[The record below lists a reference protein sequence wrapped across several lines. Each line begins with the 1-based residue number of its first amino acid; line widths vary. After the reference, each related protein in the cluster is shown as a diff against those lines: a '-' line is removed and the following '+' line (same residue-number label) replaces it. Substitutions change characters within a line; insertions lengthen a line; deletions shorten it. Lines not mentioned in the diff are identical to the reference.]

1 MYPYKNYK
9 LNIFEK
15 LGFFIIEHF
24 NRFICFAFVGFGAFL
39 IDWIFFNAF
48 YRVGI
53 EFVFS
58 RVSSAII
65 STIFNFNINRHF
77 TFRARGH
84 SIKKQLFRW
93 IIVYSIAIL
102 ANVIVGKLVL
112 NSLGENILNANI
124 AYFAG
129 ILVAIPIAFLG
140 SLLWAFKK
148 H

>member
-24 NRFICFAFVGFGAFL
+24 NRFICFSFVGSGAFL

-58 RVSSAII
+58 RVSSAFI
-65 STIFNFNINRHF
+65 SMVFNFGVNRNF
-77 TFRARGH
+77 TFHARDY
-84 SIKKQLFRW
+84 SIKKQVPKW
-93 IIVYSIAIL
+93 VIVYVIAIL

-112 NSLGENILNANI
+112 NLLEESVLNANI
-124 AYFAG
+124 AFLAG
-129 ILVAIPIAFLG
+129 IMIAIPISFLG
-140 SLLWAFKK
+140 SLLWVFKK